1 MLKQLNG
8 ITAGLLGL
16 HGYPVESFP
25 WSPARQAPAP
35 ADPAADR
42 GAAAPRVAG
51 SVARAPAPI
60 DATLHAERTTS

>member
-1 MLKQLNG
+1 MCTQSNG
-8 ITAGLLGL
+8 LAAGLRGL
-16 HGYPVESFP
+16 HGYPVGWFP
-25 WSPARQAPAP
+25 WSPARHPPAP